1 MWPLPRLLVRAFRTG
16 RDPLIGPRP
25 SSESV
30 RNGLTAPPPNA
41 LMPGGYR
48 SHAPRALAPQTA
60 GVQEWRCR
68 KVIGFTPTGFAAMSH
83 LTVVSANPA
92 MGYPP
97 GAQAAHDLRNL
108 LATIG
113 LHLET
118 LQRLSGPAGA
128 KAADAA
134 HALLSRCSALCNGA
148 LERAAHGDA
157 RARRKGV
164 DVSTIVRQ
172 VADLLAPS
180 APAGFSF
187 DIAPEGTV
195 SVLADSDDVFRIL
208 FNLMGNAVAVAN
220 RRPGK
225 LTSVAVRACSEG
237 TTVTLQV
244 SDDGPGL
251 PAAIRSSL
259 FGARARTAPSA
270 QHGHGL
276 TIARELAER
285 NGGTLTL
292 VRSERGAA
300 FALVLPAFLSM
311 IRADAPGYLARRS
324 APFLPASATAA
335 AEKS

>member
-1 MWPLPRLLVRAFRTG
+1 
-16 RDPLIGPRP
+16 
-25 SSESV
+25 
-30 RNGLTAPPPNA
+30 
-41 LMPGGYR
+41 MPGGYR
-48 SHAPRALAPQTA
+48 SHAPRALAPQMA
-60 GVQEWRCR
+60 GVQEWCCR
-68 KVIGFTPTGFAAMSH
+68 GFTPTGFAAMSH
-83 LTVVSANPA
+83 LTVVSANPV

-148 LERAAHGDA
+148 LERAAHGDV

-195 SVLADSDDVFRIL
+195 SVLADSDEVFRIL

-220 RRPGK
+220 RRPGRLK
-225 LTSVAVRACSEG
+225 SVAVRARSEG
-237 TTVTLQV
+237 ATVTLQV

-251 PAAIRSSL
+251 PAAVRASL
-259 FGARARTAPSA
+259 FGARARRRLRRSMVMGSRSRASW
-270 QHGHGL
+270 
-276 TIARELAER
+276 
-285 NGGTLTL
+285 
-292 VRSERGAA
+292 RSE
-300 FALVLPAFLSM
+300 
-311 IRADAPGYLARRS
+311 
-324 APFLPASATAA
+324 TAA
-335 AEKS
+335 RSRCYVRTAVPPSRSCCRPSCR